1 MLCEFNLKKQN
12 KTAHF
17 GYWLRITWNG
27 ARMEAKRWLM
37 VKSLL
42 QKSGWQMIV
51 TWTTDEEGWEV
62 QREMSTRI
70 FTNIGPGGHLSV
82 ERITL
87 LLKMFTAK
95 ISYLYKQ
102 NRQEIIWEKM
112 YNNFHQ
118 RWIWKRAKMAEKK
131 TNCESG

>member
-1 MLCEFNLKKQN
+1 
-12 KTAHF
+12 
-17 GYWLRITWNG
+17 
-27 ARMEAKRWLM
+27 
-37 VKSLL
+37 
-42 QKSGWQMIV
+42 MIV

-70 FTNIGPGGHLSV
+70 FTKIGPGGHLSV

-87 LLKMFTAK
+87 LLKMFTEK

-131 TNCESG
+131 TNCESS